1 MIIIIL
7 KQTEFWYWNSICI
20 RQISKFRY
28 QDRIGSENM
37 WIGAALVEVRCAGA
51 GLTEDEVDQDVL
63 ILVCR

>member
-1 MIIIIL
+1 
-7 KQTEFWYWNSICI
+7 
-20 RQISKFRY
+20 
-28 QDRIGSENM
+28 M